1 MREASTDPQS
11 VGIMGVFSSELW
23 TGLAGIKSAEMSA
36 LCRVVS
42 APHRG
47 KVHNRSGDSKN
58 NQLVL

>member
-42 APHRG
+42 APLAE
-47 KVHNRSGDSKN
+47 RSTMGQVILKITN
-58 NQLVL
+58 